1 GSSFGF
7 SVFNLM
13 NAIMGSGVL
22 GLSYAMAHAG
32 VVGFSIL
39 LLIVA
44 SLASYSVFLLLSMCI
59 QTAVTSYEDIGLF
72 AFGSPG
78 KVLVATTIIIQN
90 IGAMS
95 SYLLIVKSELPGA
108 VAGFLSGADESG
120 SWYLDG
126 RLLLLITSVCIVFP
140 LALLPKIGFLG
151 YTSSLSFFF
160 MVYFALVAVI
170 KKWSIPCPLP
180 LNSAIENLQI
190 SNSTGECKAK
200 LFHFSKES
208 AYAIPTMAF
217 SFLCHTSVLPIYC
230 ELQSPSKRRMQNVT
244 VTGIGLSF
252 LIYFISALF
261 GYLTFYDKVDSE
273 LLQGYTRYLPHDTV
287 IMTVKLAVLFAVILT
302 VPLIH
307 FPARKAVLMVFF
319 SHLPVSWMCH
329 ILITLTLTTIVV
341 LFAMYVPDIK
351 HVFGVVGSTTST
363 CLLFV
368 YPGVFYLKLNR
379 EDLISPQKLGACA
392 LVIFGICVGLLSLI
406 LIIFNWIN
414 Q

>member
-1 GSSFGF
+1 MAAPPRGAGRLLAERGWYLSAREQQEEEEEAAADEDGESAPLLLPPPPSGSVRNRPNRGSSFGF

-13 NAIMGSGVL
+13 NAIMGSGIL
-22 GLSYAMAHAG
+22 GLSYAMANTG
-32 VVGFSIL
+32 IMGFSIL

-44 SLASYSVFLLLSMCI
+44 SLASYSVFLLLSMCT
-59 QTAVTSYEDIGLF
+59 QTAVTSYEDLGLF
-72 AFGSPG
+72 AFGSTG

-108 VAGFLSGADESG
+108 VAGFLSGDESG

-160 MVYFALVAVI
+160 MVYFALVVMI

-180 LNSAIENLQI
+180 LSSAIESLQV
-190 SNSTGECKAK
+190 SNSTGDCKAK
-200 LFHFSKES
+200 LFHLSKES

-230 ELQSPSKRRMQNVT
+230 ELRSPSKSRMQNVT

-252 LIYFISALF
+252 LIYFMSALF

-273 LLQGYTRYLPHDTV
+273 LLQGYSRYLPHDIV
-287 IMTVKLAVLFAVILT
+287 ILTVKVAVLFAVLLT

-307 FPARKAVLMVFF
+307 FPVQPHQHVCFLYILDCFILNLAERTFYHHRNLGHVHWLFLAFVLAF
-319 SHLPVSWMCH
+319 SV
-329 ILITLTLTTIVV
+329 
-341 LFAMYVPDIK
+341 
-351 HVFGVVGSTTST
+351 
-363 CLLFV
+363 
-368 YPGVFYLKLNR
+368 
-379 EDLISPQKLGACA
+379 
-392 LVIFGICVGLLSLI
+392 
-406 LIIFNWIN
+406 
-414 Q
+414 